1 MSTELSRQLAPFLE
15 LRIDNH
21 DIYHKLPYKKD
32 IYLCPPESVRLI
44 SGNVVKYYTII
55 PEEPIILDTNDLA
68 EHLVALG
75 KEESRRYHSH
85 FIDDPENVIDQEDV
99 ISGEQGFQAGLAAQA
114 LVRDTDPDTQK
125 SPAAA
130 EPQQVITNPFLDVS
144 EDDDDYS
151 FLGR

>member
-15 LRIDNH
+15 LRIDDH
-21 DIYHKLPYKKD
+21 DIYQKLPYKKD

-44 SGNVVKYYTII
+44 SGNVIKYYTII
-55 PEEPIILDTNDLA
+55 PEEQVILDTNDLA

-85 FIDDPENVIDQEDV
+85 FIDNQKDVIDQEEFM
-99 ISGEQGFQAGLAAQA
+99 SGEPVFEAGLAAQA
-114 LVRDTDPDTQK
+114 LTQDFSPDTQK
-125 SPAAA
+125 TPAAA
-130 EPQQVITNPFLDVS
+130 KPQQVITNPFLDVS